1 MMTHK
6 QLSTKLEAV
15 PAATS
20 WYLADLGEEKFNASA
35 EGKMHSGKKREKE
48 LCKIG
53 WRNAFKEKRQYP

>member
-20 WYLADLGEEKFNASA
+20 WYLADLGEEKFNAPA
-35 EGKMHSGKKREKE
+35 EGKMRSGKRCQME
-48 LCKIG
+48 IG
-53 WRNAFKEKRQYP
+53 NIYLNR